1 MCFSKNASAFSF
13 IVGVVGS
20 LLCVSL
26 GTMTDKIFG
35 YILLYVSSM
44 QAIEYLLWSHQ
55 KCDTYNRIVSIIGM
69 LLNNFQPLVLGFII
83 IALNPKIRHISLFY
97 LSIFIYLCVAIPY
110 SLIFLTNKKIQC
122 TIKNKKTNHLEW
134 NWNSMTYYK
143 LVYLMFI
150 ISSCVMCILGFP
162 TIMGGWLFA
171 FFIVFSYTTTALFY
185 SSSVGALWCYYIVFV
200 PIVYYILRILY
211 KINS

>member
-1 MCFSKNASAFSF
+1 MCFSKNASAISF

-26 GTMTDKIFG
+26 GTVTDKIFG
-35 YILLYVSSM
+35 YLLLYVSSM

-55 KCDTYNRIVSIIGM
+55 KCDTYNRIVSIVGM

-83 IALNPKIRHISLFY
+83 IVINPKIRHISLFY
-97 LSIFIYLCVAIPY
+97 LSMFIYLCAVIPY
-110 SLIFLTNKKIQC
+110 SLSFLTNKKIQC

-134 NWNSMTYYK
+134 NWNNMNYYK
-143 LVYLMFI
+143 LVYLLFI
-150 ISSCVMCILGFP
+150 ISSCVMSILGFP
-162 TIMGGWLFA
+162 TLLTGCLFA

-185 SSSVGALWCYYIVFV
+185 SNSVGALWCYYVVFT
-200 PIVYYILRILY
+200 PIVYYILR
-211 KINS
+211 KIYINFS